1 MPEDAAYKLSKRRI
15 VSTALALVVLFGL
28 WYAFRP
34 EKLFVNKRVAEPP
47 PGALRQLTPLYTGS
61 FHNAARDTSG
71 RATVYQQPNGSRVL
85 TVSNFSTSSA
95 PVLDVILLDGRSLAN
110 SENFTPS
117 DINGRDIG
125 EIKASQPQQSYVLP
139 ADLDI
144 DRFNTVAIYSTGL
157 HAIFGTAKLDAF

>member
-1 MPEDAAYKLSKRRI
+1 
-15 VSTALALVVLFGL
+15 
-28 WYAFRP
+28 
-34 EKLFVNKRVAEPP
+34 
-47 PGALRQLTPLYTGS
+47 
-61 FHNAARDTSG
+61 
-71 RATVYQQPNGSRVL
+71 
-85 TVSNFSTSSA
+85 
-95 PVLDVILLDGRSLAN
+95 LDVILLDGRSLAN